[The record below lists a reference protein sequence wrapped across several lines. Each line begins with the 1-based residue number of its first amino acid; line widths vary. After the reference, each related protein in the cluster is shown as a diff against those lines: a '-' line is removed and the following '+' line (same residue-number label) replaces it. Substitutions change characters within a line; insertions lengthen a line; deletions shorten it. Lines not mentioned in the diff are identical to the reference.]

1 MYRASRELIPKRD
14 IYPTLPQSS
23 HNLVE
28 EGRKAIKTTAGA
40 DCCGTI
46 TSVYD
51 MVHAFMS
58 SAMATCTN
66 LQEIKP
72 VNIPAW
78 GEERGPS

>member
-1 MYRASRELIPKRD
+1 MRHLYH
-14 IYPTLPQSS
+14 TLPQSS

-40 DCCGTI
+40 ECCGTI

-51 MVHAFMS
+51 MAHALMN
-58 SAMATCTN
+58 SAMAACTN

-72 VNIPAW
+72 INIPAW
-78 GEERGPS
+78 GEEGGPQEA